1 MDKGKTEIRDKPCL
15 SSGCRVRWHS
25 HGSPLRPTLAILDII
40 MKNEWDSKE
49 CFGQQAEDM
58 LHGEPPYKCLDCNI
72 FDKCHKIT
80 VTACLQSIS
89 MDLDLIIQNGLAT
102 NKLVGFA
109 ELNKLAEAEMKKE
122 K

>member
-1 MDKGKTEIRDKPCL
+1 
-15 SSGCRVRWHS
+15 
-25 HGSPLRPTLAILDII
+25 

-58 LHGEPPYKCLDCNI
+58 LHGDPPYKCLKCNV

-80 VTACLQSIS
+80 VAAYLQSIS
-89 MDLDLIIQNGLAT
+89 TDLDLIIQNGIAT
-102 NKLVGFA
+102 NKLMVYKKPA
-109 ELNKLAEAEMKKE
+109 ELADKEAAEIKKE